1 MLQVV
6 YCRNLNF
13 LQIKIKMVGV
23 QDQKIH
29 VIVMDMLSR
38 FDRRLDAIVVV
49 LNRLLLMLGVL
60 VILHLR
66 DVVMSQVMVTTI
78 EAEILP
84 AVAMLMI
91 GLEAVAMN
99 IVNAAQ
105 EPDVAVALHHQGIM
119 TRAKC
124 PDLEKN
130 G

>member
-1 MLQVV
+1 MLRVD

-13 LQIKIKMVGV
+13 LQIKIKMDGV

-38 FDRRLDAIVVV
+38 FDPPLDAIAVV
-49 LNRLLLMLGVL
+49 LDRLLLLVLGVL

-78 EAEILP
+78 EAETLP
-84 AVAMLMI
+84 GVVMLMKGPEVVAMS
-91 GLEAVAMN
+91 

-105 EPDVAVALHHQGIM
+105 EPDVAVALHHQEIM

-124 PDLEKN
+124 
-130 G
+130 